1 LSEILRV
8 RKTPGGNVRLVRV
21 ASSRPSRVVIEAPP
35 APGGRPPDAGEGR
48 LAASPIP
55 VGETDIGERV
65 AQAHRQGWTEG
76 REAAEAEFKQVL
88 ADCRVQTDERIGA
101 LLGAMGEQLRQLGE
115 TLERDAYQFAL
126 AVAGRIIKREVALD
140 NDTIV
145 RQIKGAIRRV
155 VGVETIKL
163 RVHPADEEIVRE
175 HRAIFLSSA
184 GSIRD
189 MVIEVDDALEPG
201 GCIIE
206 STAGNVDARIATQIR
221 QVATALFDEAPSLE
235 DRLP

>member
-1 LSEILRV
+1 MS
-8 RKTPGGNVRLVRV
+8 
-21 ASSRPSRVVIEAPP
+21 
-35 APGGRPPDAGEGR
+35 
-48 LAASPIP
+48 IP
-55 VGETDIGERV
+55 VGETDIEERV
-65 AQAHRQGWTEG
+65 SQAYRQGRAEG
-76 REAAEAEFKQVL
+76 REAAEAEFKLVL

-115 TLERDAYQFAL
+115 NLERDAYQFAL
-126 AVAGRIIKREVALD
+126 AVAARIIKREVAMD
-140 NDTIV
+140 NDTIL

-175 HRAIFLSSA
+175 HRGVFLSSA

-189 MVIEVDDALEPG
+189 LVIEVDDSLEPG

-206 STAGNVDARIATQIR
+206 STAGNVDARISTQIN
-221 QVATALFDEAPSLE
+221 QVAAALFDQAPPLE
-235 DRLP
+235 ERLP

>member
-1 LSEILRV
+1 LSEVLRI
-8 RKTPGGNVRLVRV
+8 RKVPGGSVRLMRV
-21 ASSRPSRVVIEAPP
+21 APSRLSRVAAEGAAISKAGP
-35 APGGRPPDAGEGR
+35 ADTGDGRVTVT
-48 LAASPIP
+48 PIP
-55 VGETDIGERV
+55 VGETSHEERV
-65 AQAHRQGWTEG
+65 LQAYQQGFVEG
-76 REAAEAEFKQVL
+76 REAADAEFKQVL

-101 LLGAMGEQLRQLGE
+101 LLGAMGEQLRLLGE

-126 AVAGRIIKREVALD
+126 AVAARIIKREVTID

-155 VGVETIKL
+155 VGVETIKM
-163 RVHPADEEIVRE
+163 RVHPDDEEIVRE

-189 MVIEVDDALEPG
+189 LVIEVDDSLEPG

-206 STAGNVDARIATQIR
+206 STAGNVDARIATQIS
-221 QVATALFDEAPSLE
+221 QVATALFDQAPSLE
-235 DRLP
+235 ERLP

>member
-1 LSEILRV
+1 MSEILHI
-8 RKTPGGNVRLVRV
+8 RKTTGGNVRLVRV
-21 ASSRPSRVVIEAPP
+21 TPSRPSRVVVEGPP
-35 APGGRPPDAGEGR
+35 VPKARPAETGDGWLPSA
-48 LAASPIP
+48 PIP
-55 VGETDIGERV
+55 IGETDHEERIL
-65 AQAHRQGWTEG
+65 QAYQQGRAEG
-76 REAAEAEFKQVL
+76 REAADAEFKQVL

-126 AVAGRIIKREVALD
+126 AVAARIIKREVTID

-175 HRAIFLSSA
+175 HRATFISSA

-189 MVIEVDDALEPG
+189 LVIEVDDSLEPG

-206 STAGNVDARIATQIR
+206 STAGNVDARISTQIN
-221 QVATALFDEAPSLE
+221 QVATALFDQAPSLE
-235 DRLP
+235 ERLP

>member
-1 LSEILRV
+1 MSEILRI
-8 RKTPGGNVRLVRV
+8 RKTRGGNVRLVRV
-21 ASSRPSRVVIEAPP
+21 APSHPSPVGAEGPP
-35 APGGRPPDAGEGR
+35 GPGDRMGDTGNGRS
-48 LAASPIP
+48 AATPIP
-55 VGETDIGERV
+55 VGETDIEERV
-65 AQAHRQGWTEG
+65 VQAYRQGRAEG

-101 LLGAMGEQLRQLGE
+101 LLGSMGEQLRLLGE
-115 TLERDAYQFAL
+115 KLERDAYHFAL
-126 AVAGRIIKREVALD
+126 AVAGRIIKREVTLD
-140 NDTIV
+140 NDTIL

-163 RVHPADEEIVRE
+163 RVHPADEDIVRE
-175 HRAIFLSSA
+175 HRGVFLSSA

-189 MVIEVDDALEPG
+189 LVIEVDDSLEPG

-206 STAGNVDARIATQIR
+206 STAGNVDARISTQID
-221 QVATALFDEAPSLE
+221 QVAAALFDQAPPLE